1 MHLLKKIRLASVAI
15 LATLSLTACASG
27 TLPVEI
33 SNGSVGG
40 SDRITADATNG
51 SVFGFSTNSDNK
63 DHYLADAVREKLAS
77 HAPAENWKT
86 SPWMSKPT
94 CILEFTSR
102 TRPTR
107 RPPASSNTFFGKGA
121 RPLPVLPLRFLA
133 YTVRPSPDTIEIFSP
148 IGMVRT
154 RKILPSSPGRNPQR
168 PQKDR

>member
-77 HAPAENWKT
+77 QCTGGKLENISLDVKTHVYFGIYVKNTAHATA
-86 SPWMSKPT
+86 T
-94 CILEFTSR
+94 CV
-102 TRPTR
+102 
-107 RPPASSNTFFGKGA
+107 K
-121 RPLPVLPLRFLA
+121 
-133 YTVRPSPDTIEIFSP
+133 
-148 IGMVRT
+148 
-154 RKILPSSPGRNPQR
+154 
-168 PQKDR
+168 